1 MRILKAKLFFLLIY
15 SNLNAHAPDPSPY
28 FVRQPSGK
36 EIELI
41 NRGNHTQGWHE
52 YNGWTVVKNLKNQW
66 VYALG
71 NNGSKL
77 IPSNI
82 LIGIDPEPIE
92 GQMPFIKRGIRPTP
106 KRIID
111 DAPIKSIPFCG

>member
-1 MRILKAKLFFLLIY
+1 MRILKVKLFFILIY

-28 FVRQPSGK
+28 IIRQPSGK

-82 LIGIDPEPIE
+82 APSTYRVLLS
-92 GQMPFIKRGIRPTP
+92 FIK
-106 KRIID
+106 
-111 DAPIKSIPFCG
+111 S